1 MPTKCITLP
10 AFSHTWGDSGFAA
23 EFIAYVESLDPPTL
37 LLQQALTQSSYVSA
51 SPHRAIL
58 LSSHTTATDIHLK
71 VGILYAGII
80 AGSCCADDPNPM
92 CEQNE
97 YCELLFCLHR
107 HSKQATLQLLTAA

>member
-10 AFSHTWGDSGFAA
+10 AFSHTWGDTGFAA

-37 LLQQALTQSSYVSA
+37 LLQQALAQSSYVSA

-58 LSSHTTATDIHLK
+58 LSSHATAADIHLK

-80 AGSCCADDPNPM
+80 AGSCCADDPNPV
-92 CEQNE
+92 CEQSE
-97 YCELLFCLHR
+97 YCELLFRINYHR
-107 HSKQATLQLLTAA
+107 AQISIELLTE